1 MFALGTFRRFRRAFL
16 AFLARFVS
24 FPASPFLSFP
34 LFRSTGVF
42 DRSPSTLDVDDAR
55 RRRVLP
61 L

>member
-24 FPASPFLSFP
+24 SPFLSFP